1 MVRVSGI
8 YYATLLRV
16 CMLWMIK
23 MTLSCLEV
31 NGSSGGSVVQ
41 NLSANAGYAGDTGS
55 VPELGRSL
63 EEEMTTHSSIL
74 AWEIPWTEEPGGL
87 HSTGS
92 QWIGRDPAYAH
103 MNSQLNK
110 YKVELNDDLHNYFRN
125 YPSANAAWEYVI
137 FLGHQVSTLPCT
149 LLTKF
154 KTTLLNIVLT
164 CLRLRGFLRIKYN
177 TWSSIILTLIFN
189 FISICFDLVVTQG
202 RDWRQSPVIKLYL
215 HWHW

>member
-1 MVRVSGI
+1 MLRVSGI

-23 MTLSCLEV
+23 NLLTLRCLEV
-31 NGSSGGSVVQ
+31 NGFSGGSVVQ
-41 NLSANAGYAGDTGS
+41 NLSANAGYAGDTDS
-55 VPELGRSL
+55 VPELERPL

-92 QWIGRDPAYAH
+92 QWIGHDLAYAR

-110 YKVELNDDLHNYFRN
+110 YKAELNDDLHNYFRN
-125 YPSANAAWEYVI
+125 YPSTNAAWEYVI
-137 FLGHQVSTLPCT
+137 FLGHQVSMLPYT

-154 KTTLLNIVLT
+154 MITLLFIFYFFNLN
-164 CLRLRGFLRIKYN
+164 LF
-177 TWSSIILTLIFN
+177 ILI
-189 FISICFDLVVTQG
+189 G
-202 RDWRQSPVIKLYL
+202 G
-215 HWHW
+215 